1 MIQRIQSIFLLIVAA
16 LMITLI
22 FMPLASFNT
31 ANASFE
37 FMSYGVVSLGEPS
50 FTAVTTLLS
59 LSGILA
65 FISIFFYKKRPLQ
78 IRCCQF
84 NFLLILAFYLVFF
97 IYWWTIQNDL
107 AAQSIALEA
116 SLTMPIA
123 ALILDYLA
131 MKKIKQDDDLVKSMD
146 RIR

>member
-1 MIQRIQSIFLLIVAA
+1 
-16 LMITLI
+16 
-22 FMPLASFNT
+22 
-31 ANASFE
+31 
-37 FMSYGVVSLGEPS
+37 
-50 FTAVTTLLS
+50 
-59 LSGILA
+59 
-65 FISIFFYKKRPLQ
+65 
-78 IRCCQF
+78 
-84 NFLLILAFYLVFF
+84 LAFYLVFF
-97 IYWWTIQNDL
+97 IYWWTIQDDL

>member
-16 LMITLI
+16 LMVTLI

-31 ANASFE
+31 VN
-37 FMSYGVVSLGEPS
+37 
-50 FTAVTTLLS
+50 
-59 LSGILA
+59 
-65 FISIFFYKKRPLQ
+65 
-78 IRCCQF
+78 
-84 NFLLILAFYLVFF
+84 
-97 IYWWTIQNDL
+97 L